1 MLIVGLTGSLG
12 MGKSTVAKYLRTH
25 GVPVID
31 ADAIVHQLYEGAAVS
46 QIEEAFPGT
55 TQGGRV
61 DRGKLSAELVAR
73 PQRFAELEA
82 IVHPMVR
89 AEERIFLQTEADRGT
104 PIVALEIPL
113 LFETGGDDLVDVTIV
128 VSAPHEIQ
136 RQRVLN
142 RGGLT
147 PEKLDKLLERQ
158 MPDAQKR
165 ARADFIV
172 ETGGELE
179 HSHDQ
184 LDAIL
189 AQLKDRKGT
198 AYKRWWA

>member
-1 MLIVGLTGSLG
+1 MLIIGLTGSLG
-12 MGKSTVAKYLRTH
+12 MGKSTVAKHLRMR

-31 ADAIVHQLYEGAAVS
+31 ADAIVHQLYEGPAVPE
-46 QIEEAFPGT
+46 IEAAFPGT
-55 TQGGRV
+55 TASGKV
-61 DRGKLSAELVAR
+61 DRGKLGAELIAS
-73 PQRFAELEA
+73 PDRFAELEA
-82 IVHPMVR
+82 IVHPLVR
-89 AEERIFLQTEADRGT
+89 AEERIFLQTENDRGT

-113 LFETGGDDLVDVTIV
+113 LFETDGHELVDYTIV

-136 RQRVLN
+136 RQRVLS
-142 RGGLT
+142 RGGVS

-158 MPDAQKR
+158 MPDAEKR

-179 HSHDQ
+179 HSHAQ

-189 AQLKDRKGT
+189 AQLKGRKGK
-198 AYKRWWA
+198 AYERWWA

>member
-12 MGKSTVAKYLRTH
+12 MGKSTVAKHLRSR

-31 ADAIVHQLYEGAAVS
+31 ADAIVHQLYEGAAVP
-46 QIEEAFPGT
+46 QIEAAFPGT
-55 TQGGRV
+55 TVAGRV
-61 DRGKLSAELVAR
+61 DRGKLSAELVAA
-73 PQRFAELEA
+73 PHRFEDLEA
-82 IVHPMVR
+82 IVHPLVR
-89 AEERIFLQTEADRGT
+89 AEERIFLQTESDRGT

-113 LFETGGDDLVDVTIV
+113 LFETGAHELVDATIV

-136 RQRVLN
+136 RQRVLS
-142 RGGLT
+142 RGGVS
-147 PEKLDKLLERQ
+147 PEKLDRLLQRQ
-158 MPDAQKR
+158 MPDEEKR

-179 HSHDQ
+179 HSHAQ

-189 AQLKDRKGT
+189 AQLKGRKGA
-198 AYKRWWA
+198 AYARWWA

>member
-12 MGKSTVAKYLRTH
+12 MGKSTAAKHLRSR
-25 GVPVID
+25 GIPVID
-31 ADAIVHQLYEGAAVS
+31 ADAIVHQLYEGAAVPL
-46 QIEEAFPGT
+46 IESAFPGT
-55 TQGGRV
+55 TQAGKV
-61 DRGKLSAELVAR
+61 DRGKLSAELVAA
-73 PQRFAELEA
+73 PNRFGELEA

-89 AEERIFLQTEADRGT
+89 AEERIFLQTEFDRGT
-104 PIVALEIPL
+104 PIAALEIPL
-113 LFETGGDDLVDVTIV
+113 LFETGGDKLVDVTIV
-128 VSAPHEIQ
+128 VSAPQEIQ

-142 RGGLT
+142 RGELT

-158 MPDAQKR
+158 MPDAEKR

-179 HSHDQ
+179 HSHAQ

-189 AQLKDRKGT
+189 AQLKDRKGE
-198 AYKRWWA
+198 AYRRWWA